1 MRPTRPTLRRRACPL
16 RARCCAGRVTV
27 RSDSDFTTAKQP
39 AGILVS
45 DFDGTMTRR
54 DFYDLVRERWPLP
67 PEDDPWERYVAGRCT
82 HFEALAEIFG
92 RIRADAA
99 TIDTLLQQ
107 MELDPKLPSAVAAL
121 KAAGWRV
128 IVASAGCA
136 WYINRLLSKA
146 GVELEVH
153 ANPGEFSPEHGLHM
167 QLPTTSR
174 YFNRQTGIDK
184 AAIVKEAQQ
193 QAELVAFCGY
203 GRPDLAP
210 ALSVPGTRRFARGW
224 LAGELSAR
232 KEPFLRFESW
242 SEIENQLTTP
252 KYR

>member
-1 MRPTRPTLRRRACPL
+1 
-16 RARCCAGRVTV
+16 VTV
-27 RSDSDFTTAKQP
+27 RSESFFPAAGQI

-67 PEDDPWERYVAGRCT
+67 PKDDPWERYVAGRCT
-82 HFEALAEIFG
+82 HFEALAAIFG

-99 TIDTLLQQ
+99 TIDALLQR
-107 MELDPKLPSAVAAL
+107 MELDPMLPSAVAAL

-136 WYINRLLSKA
+136 WYINRLLSAA

-153 ANPGEFSPEHGLHM
+153 ANPGDFSPECGLQM

-184 AAIVKEAQQ
+184 AAIVNEAQQ
-193 QAELVAFCGY
+193 LAGRVAFCGD

-210 ALSVPGTRRFARGW
+210 ALSVPETSRFARGW

-232 KEPFLRFESW
+232 KEPFIRFESW
-242 SEIENQLTTP
+242 SEIENQLTVL
-252 KYR
+252 RSR